1 MATKP
6 SIWRAIR
13 RAFDSARTA
22 SGWCGSQKTGA
33 GFQDL
38 FLYRRNG
45 FAFSSATPK
54 SLSDMAWDY
63 FWGSPASKK
72 LHRNPKDR
80 DELSHVFAALV
91 KGMDDNYAWLGQ
103 HWPDSR
109 YVVISLNFD
118 AQGEDKPKPYIRD
131 WWCAYDL
138 KTGTFTVPACVC
150 RAQRQGLHDPSPQAA
165 IEAQESRF
173 SDRRQCPGPAAKR
186 WYRRTKSVCCSPKPP
201 RRPQD
206 NHVQTGRRPAIRE
219 NSFESHRQFYSQGQ
233 RHRARRQ
240 ALCGSDR
247 REHPS
252 RQGNPG
258 QPDRNAPHRR
268 RGEDLGALQ
277 DHRPGREG
285 DDRGSQLQLSL

>member
-1 MATKP
+1 VAIGASNDHQNRTGYGMSGGWLRTPGFLLSTLVLLGLAAVAP
-6 SIWRAIR
+6 ARAEGPGSDFKLRTEADGILTSPDGQIR
-13 RAFDSARTA
+13 VEQYWKDMGDAGYLHRFWTFDDKHQNASLLNGDETIDLAGYPAGFRFSANSQWLVR
-22 SGWCGSQKTGA
+22 SQKTGA

-118 AQGEDKPKPYIRD
+118 AQGEDKPKPYMRD

-138 KTGTFTVPACVC
+138 KTGTFTVPASF
-150 RAQRQGLHDPSPQAA
+150 AEHN
-165 IEAQESRF
+165 
-173 SDRRQCPGPAAKR
+173 AKA
-186 WYRRTKSVCCSPKPP
+186 YTTP
-201 RRPQD
+201 RPRP
-206 NHVQTGRRPAIRE
+206 R
-219 NSFESHRQFYSQGQ
+219 
-233 RHRARRQ
+233 
-240 ALCGSDR
+240 
-247 REHPS
+247 
-252 RQGNPG
+252 
-258 QPDRNAPHRR
+258 
-268 RGEDLGALQ
+268 
-277 DHRPGREG
+277 
-285 DDRGSQLQLSL
+285 